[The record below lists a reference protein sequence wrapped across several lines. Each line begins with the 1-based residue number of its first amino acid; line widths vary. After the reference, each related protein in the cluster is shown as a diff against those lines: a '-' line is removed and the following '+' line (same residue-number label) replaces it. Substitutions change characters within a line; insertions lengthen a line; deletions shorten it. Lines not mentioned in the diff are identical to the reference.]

1 MIKNLIFDLGDVL
14 MEYRATEMLMDYG
27 LSREEALAL
36 DDLMFY
42 DPLWA
47 ILDKGTM
54 TNEEVIAGYAK
65 KYPKHADAIGWFIRH
80 GEYMHVPRPKVW
92 KRVHELKVFA
102 EEIRVETLKII
113 HSRGFGHVG
122 GSMSLADAMAVL
134 YGEVMNVRPEEPR
147 WEDRDWFVLSKGHG
161 GPVMY
166 ATLGLKGFY
175 PVEDAYTLNQPHTR
189 FPSHTD
195 RRMTPGVDL
204 TTGSLGQGMSE
215 AVGAALANKMKGK
228 TSHVFV
234 TVGDGEADEG
244 QIWEGA
250 QFAAHYKLDHL
261 ICLIDDNKRQLDG
274 TCEQVMGHAKGIGA
288 KFDAF
293 GWNVINVADG
303 NDVSQ
308 IYDAVM
314 AAYET
319 EGKPTCI
326 VLNTIKGKGATF
338 AEPIGAHSSQPSEE
352 EWEEAIKAAE
362 ERLVAVRAQ

>member
-1 MIKNLIFDLGDVL
+1 MQKYITNRKYIISKMVYNLANERKERIML
-14 MEYRATEMLMDYG
+14 TE
-27 LSREEALAL
+27 
-36 DDLMFY
+36 
-42 DPLWA
+42 
-47 ILDKGTM
+47 
-54 TNEEVIAGYAK
+54 
-65 KYPKHADAIGWFIRH
+65 
-80 GEYMHVPRPKVW
+80 

-161 GPVMY
+161 GPIMY

-362 ERLVAVRAQ
+362 ERLAAVRAQ